1 MSSPSSLQHRPVVLV
16 VCNALDDVTRMER
29 RITTDSPAASRKVF
43 LMANALRLAG
53 VRPVV
58 LSLGRGRTDGSGGA
72 FAAKVCRVGGV
83 PTIYAPFSHRRGFSE
98 VLSLFGL
105 LWPLQRLARHSQRA
119 VIFYNRFPAYLL
131 LLRAASCLGYRS
143 YLDLEDGEV
152 VASRSLKER
161 LARIVPAQFDRYC
174 RDGALLA
181 CSALEAMTTVR
192 PVRCYYGTAVGD
204 VDMPRWLTGRIT
216 CLMSGTLAP
225 DTGAPLL
232 IEAIRRLR
240 VRQPDWAAGLR
251 FEVTGKGESLAA
263 FEQLAAEPGLPRV
276 RVHGRTS
283 DARYVEILRGCEI
296 GLALKPV
303 GGALADT
310 TFPSKVIEFAGSG
323 LLVLSTDISDVRR
336 LFGDGARYLERNDPE
351 LLIERLAAIAT
362 DREAAARCA
371 RQGRQAAEHHC
382 APSRAGEDLRQFFF
396 GHLK

>member
-1 MSSPSSLQHRPVVLV
+1 MSSPFFRRDRPVVLV

-43 LMANALRLAG
+43 LMAQALRLAG

-58 LSLGRGRTDGSGGA
+58 LSLGRGRADASGDS

-83 PTIYAPFSHRRGFSE
+83 PAIYAPFSHRRGLSE
-98 VLSLFGL
+98 LLSLFGL
-105 LWPLQRLARHSQRA
+105 LSPLWRLARHSRRA
-119 VIFYNRFPAYLL
+119 VIFYNRIPAYLP
-131 LLRAASCLGYRS
+131 LLRAASRLGYRRF
-143 YLDLEDGEV
+143 LDLEDGEV
-152 VASRSLKER
+152 VAGRSLKER
-161 LARIVPAQFDRYC
+161 LDRIVRAQFDRHC

-192 PVRCYYGTAVGD
+192 PVHCYYGTAVGD
-204 VDMPRWLTGRIT
+204 VDVPHWQTDRIT

-240 VRQPDWAAGLR
+240 ARRPDWTAGLY
-251 FEVTGKGESLAA
+251 FEVTGKGESLAE
-263 FEQLAAEPGLPRV
+263 FQQLAAEPGLPRV

-283 DARYVEILRGCEI
+283 DARYLEILRGCEI

-336 LFGDGARYLERNDPE
+336 LLGDGARYLERNDPE

-371 RQGRQAAEHHC
+371 RRGSHAAEFHC
-382 APSRAGEDLRQFFF
+382 APSRAGEDLRQFLF
-396 GHLK
+396 GERV

>member
-1 MSSPSSLQHRPVVLV
+1 MIPSSRQSRPVVLV
-16 VCNALDDVTRMER
+16 VCNALDDVTRVER

-43 LMANALRLAG
+43 LMAQALRLAG
-53 VRPVV
+53 VWPVV
-58 LSLGRGRTDGSGGA
+58 LSLGRGRADGSGVA

-83 PTIYAPFSHRRGFSE
+83 PTIYAPFSHRRGHSE
-98 VLSLFGL
+98 LLSLFGL
-105 LWPLQRLARHSQRA
+105 LKPLRRLARHPRRA
-119 VIFYNRFPAYLL
+119 VIFYNRIPAYLPL
-131 LLRAASCLGYRS
+131 LCVASRLGYRCV
-143 YLDLEDGEV
+143 LDLEDGEV
-152 VASRSLKER
+152 IAARSLKER
-161 LARIVPAQFDRYC
+161 LARIVPAQFDRHC

-192 PVRCYYGTAVGD
+192 PVHCYYGTAVGD
-204 VDMPRWLTGRIT
+204 VDVPRWQTDRIT

-232 IEAIRRLR
+232 IEAIRLLR
-240 VRQPDWAAGLR
+240 ARQPDWAAGLC
-251 FEVTGKGESLAA
+251 FEVTGKGDSLAA

-276 RVHGRTS
+276 RVYGRTS
-283 DARYVEILRGCEI
+283 DARYLEILRGCEI
-296 GLALKPV
+296 GLALKPI

-336 LFGDGARYLERNDPE
+336 LLGEGACYLERNDPE

-371 RQGRQAAEHHC
+371 RLGRQTAERHC

-396 GHLK
+396 GERA

>member
-1 MSSPSSLQHRPVVLV
+1 MSGPSSPQELPVVLI
-16 VCNALDDVTRMER
+16 VCNALDDTTRLER

-43 LMANALRLAG
+43 LMAQALLLAG

-58 LSLGRGRTDGSGGA
+58 LSLGRGRPDGSGDA

-83 PTIYAPFSHRRGFSE
+83 LTIYAPFSHRKGLSE
-98 VLSLFGL
+98 LLSLFGL
-105 LWPLQRLARHSQRA
+105 LKPLRRLARHPRRA
-119 VIFYNRFPAYLL
+119 VIFYNRIPAYLPL
-131 LLRAASCLGYRS
+131 LSAASSLCYRCF
-143 YLDLEDGEV
+143 LDLEDGEV
-152 VASRSLKER
+152 NAVRSLKER
-161 LARIVPAQFDRYC
+161 LARIVRAQFDRHC

-192 PVRCYYGTAVGD
+192 PVHCYYGTAVGD
-204 VDMPRWLTGRIT
+204 IDAPRWQTDRIT
-216 CLMSGTLAP
+216 CLMSGTLAT
-225 DTGAPLL
+225 DTGAPML

-240 VRQPDWAAGLR
+240 ARQPDWAARLC

-263 FEQLAAEPGLPRV
+263 FEQLAAEPVLPRL

-283 DARYVEILRGCEI
+283 DARYLEILRSCEI

-303 GGALADT
+303 DGALADT

-336 LFGDGARYLERNDPE
+336 LLGDGARYLERNDPE

-371 RQGRQAAEHHC
+371 RRGRQAVEHHC
-382 APSRAGEDLRQFFF
+382 APPRAGQDLRQFFF
-396 GHLK
+396 GNLK